1 VSDELLWAYCVM
13 DAGAAGPA
21 NAPPTDVERVE
32 AAGLSVLVK
41 RVPREEFD
49 EEALHRNLNDLAWL
63 ERVAREH
70 EAVLDHALAAG
81 TIVPLRLCTLFDGE
95 ESVRRMLEQEGDG
108 FRGALELLAGR
119 EEWGVKVLLDPSK
132 LSEAA
137 RAEGD
142 VEPEPEG
149 LGEGG
154 AYLLRRRQ
162 ERETREQV
170 GSLARGIAEQVHG
183 RLEEV
188 ALAAVSRPP
197 QNRELSGHEGEM
209 VLNAA
214 YLVEA
219 ERVAE
224 LRALVNEL
232 AAEHGDLGA
241 HIELTGP
248 WPPYNFLPEDAAAV
262 G

>member
-1 VSDELLWAYCVM
+1 VSDELLWAYCVT
-13 DAGAAGPA
+13 DAGDPA
-21 NAPPTDVERVE
+21 PADVERVE
-32 AAGLSVLVK
+32 AGGLAVLVN
-41 RVPREEFD
+41 RVPREEFN
-49 EEALHRNLNDLAWL
+49 EEALQRNLNDLPWL
-63 ERVAREH
+63 ERVARAH
-70 EAVLDHALAAG
+70 EEVLERALSAG
-81 TIVPLRLCTLFDGE
+81 TIVPLRLCTLFDGV
-95 ESVRRMLEQEGDG
+95 ESVRRMLEEEGDG
-108 FRGALELLAGR
+108 FRGALDLLTGR

-132 LSEAA
+132 LREAA
-137 RAEGD
+137 RGD
-142 VEPEPEG
+142 DDEPAAEG

-162 ERETREQV
+162 ERETRELA
-170 GSLARGIAEQVHG
+170 GSLARGVAEQVHS
-183 RLEEV
+183 RLEEH
-188 ALAAVSRPP
+188 ALASVSRPP

-219 ERVAE
+219 ERVPQ
-224 LRALVNEL
+224 LRDLVSKL
-232 AAEHGDLGA
+232 QTEHEPLGA

>member
-1 VSDELLWAYCVM
+1 VSDELLWAYCVV
-13 DAGAAGPA
+13 DAGADLPHHTERLEAG
-21 NAPPTDVERVE
+21 
-32 AAGLSVLVK
+32 GLAVLVK
-41 RVPREEFD
+41 RVPREEYD

-70 EAVLDHALAAG
+70 EAVLDQALTSG

-108 FRGALELLAGR
+108 FRRTLELLAGR
-119 EEWGVKVLLDPSK
+119 EEWGVKVLLDPAK

-137 RAEGD
+137 RAEGGE
-142 VEPEPEG
+142 EPPGAEG
-149 LGEGG
+149 LGAGG
-154 AYLLRRRQ
+154 AYMLRRRQ
-162 ERETREQV
+162 ERETRELA
-170 GSLARGIAEQVHG
+170 GSLARGVAEQVHS
-183 RLEEV
+183 RLEEL

-232 AAEHGDLGA
+232 AAEHGELGA
-241 HIELTGP
+241 DIELTGP